1 MFCVNCGK
9 DIPENSYICPY
20 CKFVLNKDYEQT
32 YNSSGKKQES
42 IPIKSVIKFIAE
54 ALVVIICVAGGFNA
68 CSRTGRSECCGWK
81 QAENC
86 HNQQEC

>member
-32 YNSSGKKQES
+32 LVDISEIVTGNMKKMVQ
-42 IPIKSVIKFIAE
+42 
-54 ALVVIICVAGGFNA
+54 
-68 CSRTGRSECCGWK
+68 
-81 QAENC
+81 
-86 HNQQEC
+86 

>member
-32 YNSSGKKQES
+32 YNSSGKNK
-42 IPIKSVIKFIAE
+42 
-54 ALVVIICVAGGFNA
+54 
-68 CSRTGRSECCGWK
+68 
-81 QAENC
+81 
-86 HNQQEC
+86 NQFR

>member
-32 YNSSGKKQES
+32 YNSSGKE
-42 IPIKSVIKFIAE
+42 
-54 ALVVIICVAGGFNA
+54 
-68 CSRTGRSECCGWK
+68 
-81 QAENC
+81 QAINSDKIGNKVYC
-86 HNQQEC
+86 